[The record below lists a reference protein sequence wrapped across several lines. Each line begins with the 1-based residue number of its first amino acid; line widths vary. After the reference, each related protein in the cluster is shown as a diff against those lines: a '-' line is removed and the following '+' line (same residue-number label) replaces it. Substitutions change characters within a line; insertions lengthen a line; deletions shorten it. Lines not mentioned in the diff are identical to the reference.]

1 MSDLVERLR
10 RYRPRDD
17 WGVGEH
23 HTICDEAA
31 GEIER
36 LTRELAGIVGL
47 LKDPAAVRIN
57 YLRGDI
63 ACQPLID
70 EARKAAFIEAAVM
83 CTGWLDNFTDTPIA
97 TVPANV
103 FASDAVR
110 DIRAAIRAKT
120 EETGR

>member
-70 EARKAAFIEAAVM
+70 EARKAAFIEAAE
-83 CTGWLDNFTDTPIA
+83 TA
-97 TVPANV
+97 E
-103 FASDAVR
+103 
-110 DIRAAIRAKT
+110 DILKNRMRLPHTAEIVSAAIRAKA
-120 EETGR
+120 EETRT